1 VRGLALLGIFALT
14 LILRLWGFAQGYPGF
29 YGHVDEIGVAASIWN
44 FFRAATLQPTEF
56 TYPAFYS
63 YLVAAGLWLTHAM
76 GWGPDLGR
84 LSESLIFVSYLD
96 PGRAVLVGRVFSAGL
111 SALVPLLTYAL
122 GKEAFNPRVGSIAA
136 LFVAIALVPVI
147 HAHQALPDS
156 AMALGA
162 ALCFYCSWRIYTC
175 GSWRY
180 YLLAGFVAGLVVATK
195 YNGAFTAFAI
205 PAAHCLRSDRTLRS
219 LVAPRLWGS
228 IFLAILA
235 LLVGSPY
242 LFLASD
248 KYWALAH
255 YQISSLDFA
264 LGERTPWWWIVR
276 SLPQAE
282 WLVGGLMLGGMAWSL
297 YRREAL
303 DWILWAA
310 WLPSFLYIGSWTRE
324 SLHYL
329 LHFYP
334 VWALEAARL
343 LEAGVVRVI
352 PGRTWLVSAMAVC
365 CTLPSIYQVVLYNRE
380 LGKPDLRQEVAD
392 WIRTN
397 IPDGTRLAMNWL
409 PYCPEL
415 PLKRVRENIA
425 RGYAENPQAQELL
438 QEAWSGVP
446 AYELVNLEVWLKQPV
461 VPEFYQDKIDL
472 DDPETRRVFSRGW
485 LSPRQLRQRGVQYIV
500 LPDAAIG
507 RFLHGDPPS
516 ALSGAAHYH
525 YHKNRAYFSNLIAA
539 DNLATEEIVRFE
551 SRSGFRGASISIF
564 RLR

>member
-1 VRGLALLGIFALT
+1 MRGLALLGIFALT

-276 SLPQAE
+276 SLRN
-282 WLVGGLMLGGMAWSL
+282 V
-297 YRREAL
+297 
-303 DWILWAA
+303 
-310 WLPSFLYIGSWTRE
+310 E
-324 SLHYL
+324 S
-329 LHFYP
+329 
-334 VWALEAARL
+334 RL
-343 LEAGVVRVI
+343 LAKD
-352 PGRTWLVSAMAVC
+352 PC
-365 CTLPSIYQVVLYNRE
+365 
-380 LGKPDLRQEVAD
+380 
-392 WIRTN
+392 
-397 IPDGTRLAMNWL
+397 
-409 PYCPEL
+409 
-415 PLKRVRENIA
+415 
-425 RGYAENPQAQELL
+425 
-438 QEAWSGVP
+438 
-446 AYELVNLEVWLKQPV
+446 
-461 VPEFYQDKIDL
+461 FY
-472 DDPETRRVFSRGW
+472 S
-485 LSPRQLRQRGVQYIV
+485 
-500 LPDAAIG
+500 
-507 RFLHGDPPS
+507 
-516 ALSGAAHYH
+516 
-525 YHKNRAYFSNLIAA
+525 
-539 DNLATEEIVRFE
+539 
-551 SRSGFRGASISIF
+551 
-564 RLR
+564 

>member
-1 VRGLALLGIFALT
+1 MRGLTLLGIFALT

-84 LSESLIFVSYLD
+84 LSESLIFISYLD
-96 PGRAVLVGRVFSAGL
+96 PGRVALVGRVLSAVL

-122 GKEAFNPRVGSIAA
+122 GKEAFNARVGSIAA
-136 LFVAIALVPVI
+136 LFMAVALVPVV

-162 ALCFYCSWRIYTC
+162 ALCFYCSWRIYTH

-195 YNGAFTAFAI
+195 YNGAFTALAI
-205 PAAHCLRSDRTLRS
+205 PAAHWLRSDRTLWS
-219 LVAPRLWGS
+219 LLVPKLC
-228 IFLAILA
+228 LAIFIALLA
-235 LLVGSPY
+235 LFVGSPY

-248 KYWALAH
+248 KYWALVN

-276 SLPQAE
+276 SLPQVE
-282 WLVGGLMLGGMAWSL
+282 WLVGGLMLGGMVWSI

-334 VWALEAARL
+334 LWALGAARL
-343 LEAGVVRVI
+343 LAAGGGVELSEEDMGGFGS
-352 PGRTWLVSAMAVC
+352 GRLLCIAEHLSGGIIQ
-365 CTLPSIYQVVLYNRE
+365 SGS
-380 LGKPDLRQEVAD
+380 GK
-392 WIRTN
+392 T
-397 IPDGTRLAMNWL
+397 GFTTGSSRLDQNQYSGW
-409 PYCPEL
+409 
-415 PLKRVRENIA
+415 
-425 RGYAENPQAQELL
+425 NPA
-438 QEAWSGVP
+438 G
-446 AYELVNLEVWLKQPV
+446 YELVA
-461 VPEFYQDKIDL
+461 
-472 DDPETRRVFSRGW
+472 
-485 LSPRQLRQRGVQYIV
+485 V
-500 LPDAAIG
+500 LPGIATKTGTRKYCTSLCGKSAGTGVITGGLG
-507 RFLHGDPPS
+507 RCAGL
-516 ALSGAAHYH
+516 
-525 YHKNRAYFSNLIAA
+525 
-539 DNLATEEIVRFE
+539 
-551 SRSGFRGASISIF
+551 
-564 RLR
+564 